1 MRSKAGISLNM
12 DAYCYNSISWLRRV
26 LTSAADRMRW
36 LARDSDKRTYYCLG
50 WSAHDA
56 GSGVFRDVTIPGGGS
71 LRVMD
76 KYVHQA
82 ALDSA
87 GKKLRELSRASG
99 KHESSV

>member
-1 MRSKAGISLNM
+1 MNSYS
-12 DAYCYNSISWLRRV
+12 YNAISWLRRV
-26 LTSAADRMRW
+26 LTSAAAPLRW

-87 GKKLRELSRASG
+87 GKKLRELSG